1 LVFRSDLSLCD
12 LPAALDRLQAKVKL
26 RLVIGTQTVLIMAV
40 ILYVP
45 SQHLSGASVS
55 QKEQR
60 MAKTDIPVV
69 KRSIFSWVF
78 ADNLKLQLSLLGVI
92 VVTVATR
99 VLPLE
104 MQKRIVNEAINLRKI
119 DLLLTY
125 CGYYLAA
132 VVAASSLKYAINVIQ
147 TLIAQRTT
155 ARMREALYR
164 HILNLPLSF
173 FRNTQPGFV
182 VNALVSELT
191 LPGNFAGM
199 AVAAPVTN
207 ILTLLAFAG
216 YLFFLNPLLAGVS
229 FCIYPIIV
237 LLVPMLQKRANRA
250 NKKRVDVGRELSSR
264 IAESISGVH
273 EIHGNGA
280 YDIEHRK
287 FDGLVNRLLRLR
299 IVWSLY
305 RFGVKGANNL
315 FVSLGPFIVFIL
327 GGYLTI
333 KGQLELGALVA
344 FLSAQ
349 EKLYD
354 PWKELIEFYQVYQD
368 GSVTYNRTMEYFDM
382 EPDYEIAPR
391 GRPPMV
397 LEPSL
402 TVKDL
407 SFVTDSGIRLLDGI
421 NLNLKAGEHLA
432 IVGFS
437 GSGKSTLALCIGQL
451 YKYSTGQVLIGNE
464 EVARLTKMDIVNNI
478 GIVSQSP
485 FIFKGSI
492 EENLLYSCVA
502 TGDGNGQNPG
512 DNLPSLDDTIAV
524 LHHTGIFVDV
534 LRFGLNTLLVYDQH
548 QELVNLIVRVRDNF
562 QQDYGRELAEHVEFF
577 DEDKYLYYSSVLENL
592 VFGTA
597 NSAKFAEANLPRN
610 PEFLDFLKRAE
621 LNRPLLSLGVELARQ
636 TIDIIGNMPPDN
648 IFFEQSPI
656 APEELDEY
664 KLVVEHLRRKKLH
677 ELDKKDRDKL
687 LELALRFTPGI
698 HKTVLLPQI
707 LENLIL
713 EGRALFR
720 ESITASDPDAFS
732 FYQVDEYIYSQTIL
746 NNIFFGKTKGTSPK
760 AQEKIY
766 QSIIQ
771 LLIAEDLLE
780 TIIAIGLHYDVGD
793 KGDNLS
799 GGQRQKL
806 AIARAFLKNPPM
818 LIMDEATSALDNK
831 SQTRIQNLL
840 ETRWK
845 NRSTVIAVVHR
856 LDIIKNFDRV
866 AVMKAGKI
874 IEMGTYDELIARKGA
889 LYELAGKK

>member
-1 LVFRSDLSLCD
+1 
-12 LPAALDRLQAKVKL
+12 
-26 RLVIGTQTVLIMAV
+26 
-40 ILYVP
+40 
-45 SQHLSGASVS
+45 
-55 QKEQR
+55 

-78 ADNLKLQLSLLGVI
+78 DGNLKLQLLLLGVI
-92 VVTVATR
+92 VITVATR

-155 ARMREALYR
+155 ARMRESLYR
-164 HILNLPLSF
+164 HILSLPLSF

-216 YLFFLNPLLAGVS
+216 YLFWLNPLLAGVS
-229 FCIYPIIV
+229 FSIYPIIV
-237 LLVPMLQKRANRA
+237 LLVPVLQKRANRA
-250 NKKRVDVGRELSSR
+250 NKKRVDVGRKLSSR
-264 IAESISGVH
+264 IAESISGIH

-280 YDIEHRK
+280 YRIEQSK
-287 FDGLVNRLLRLR
+287 FDTLVNRLLRLR

-305 RFGVKGANNL
+305 RFGVKSANNL

-368 GSVTYNRTMEYFDM
+368 GSVTYDRTMEYFDL
-382 EPDYEIAPR
+382 EPDYELVPKD
-391 GRPPMV
+391 RPPME

-402 TVKDL
+402 SVKDL
-407 SFVTDSGIRLLDGI
+407 AFVTDSGIRLLDGI
-421 NLNLKAGEHLA
+421 NLSLQPGEHLA
-432 IVGFS
+432 VVGFS

-451 YKYSTGQVLIGNE
+451 YKYSNGQILIGDK
-464 EVARLTKMDIVNNI
+464 EVAGMTKSDIVNNI
-478 GIVSQSP
+478 GIVAQSP
-485 FIFKGSI
+485 FIFKGTI
-492 EENLLYSCVA
+492 EENLLYSCEA
-502 TGDGNGQNPG
+502 ISGGNGQNPEQE
-512 DNLPSLDDTIAV
+512 LPSLDDIIAV

-534 LRFGLNTLLVYDQH
+534 LRFGLNTLLVHDQH
-548 QELVNLIVRVRDNF
+548 QDLVNLIVRVRDDF
-562 QQDYGRELAEHVEFF
+562 QQDYGQDLAEHVEFF
-577 DEDKYLYYSSVLENL
+577 DENEYLYYSSVLENL

-597 NSAKFAEANLPRN
+597 NNEKYAESSLPRN
-610 PEFLDFLKRAE
+610 PEFLDFLKQAE
-621 LNRPLLSLGVELARQ
+621 LNRPLLSLGTELARQ
-636 TIDIIGNMPPDN
+636 TIDIIGNMPPDA

-664 KLVVEHLRRKKLH
+664 KPVVEQLRRKKLH
-677 ELDKKDRDKL
+677 ELEQGSRDKL

-698 HKTVLLPQI
+698 HKTVILPQI

-720 ESITASDPDAFS
+720 DRIIKSDPDAIS
-732 FYQVDEYIYSQTIL
+732 FYQMDDYIYSQTIL
-746 NNIFFGKTKGTSPK
+746 NNIFFGKTKGTNPK
-760 AQEKIY
+760 AEEKIY

-771 LLIAEDLLE
+771 LLIGEDLLE
-780 TIIAIGLHYDVGD
+780 TIIAIGMHYEVGSKGD
-793 KGDNLS
+793 KLS

-806 AIARAFLKNPPM
+806 AIARAFLKNPRF

-831 SQTRIQNLL
+831 SQNRIQNLL

-845 NRSTVIAVVHR
+845 KRSTVIAVVHR
-856 LDIIKNFDRV
+856 LDTIKNYDQV

-874 IEMGTYDELIARKGA
+874 IELGTYDELIARKGA